1 VGLLAPAGQ
10 WQLLASRRQR
20 ILDGAG
26 PGVDGLGPTDHKAL
40 LAAGHVS
47 GTEVRI
53 IVSRI
58 APVRSGGV
66 VEGLSGP
73 LSRAARTPSIGSP
86 IVAAVP
92 PQPPLRRRTRD
103 HTLAD
108 LEDAGHRTGRPDASS
123 ERMRSMVGRAPG
135 GAVAISRVDGM
146 TSATRPVLVLVGAPG
161 AGKTTVGRLLAR
173 RLGVG
178 FTDIDA
184 VIVERAGKPIAD
196 IFLDEGE
203 EAFRALERVVVAE
216 ALSAVDG
223 VLALG
228 GGSVLAAETRQLLRD
243 HRVVHLT
250 VGLADGLRRT
260 GMSTARPLLAGVN
273 PRATFR
279 ALLEARTPLYREVAT
294 VEVATDKRST
304 NQVARAVLEALGETP
319 VTSEPGEDAADDA
332 ADGRGPRT
340 RTPDSATHSATH
352 PAGSHSVAGQGTA
365 SAGAVDLPAPT
376 LLPDPA
382 SRS

>member
-1 VGLLAPAGQ
+1 
-10 WQLLASRRQR
+10 
-20 ILDGAG
+20 
-26 PGVDGLGPTDHKAL
+26 
-40 LAAGHVS
+40 
-47 GTEVRI
+47 
-53 IVSRI
+53 
-58 APVRSGGV
+58 
-66 VEGLSGP
+66 
-73 LSRAARTPSIGSP
+73 
-86 IVAAVP
+86 
-92 PQPPLRRRTRD
+92 
-103 HTLAD
+103 
-108 LEDAGHRTGRPDASS
+108 
-123 ERMRSMVGRAPG
+123 
-135 GAVAISRVDGM
+135 M

-161 AGKTTVGRLLAR
+161 AGKTTVGRVLAR
-173 RLGVG
+173 RLGVP

-203 EAFRALERVVVAE
+203 DAFRALERVVVAE
-216 ALSAVDG
+216 ALSSVDG

-228 GGSVLAAETRQLLRD
+228 GGSVLAAETRVLLRD

-250 VGLADGLRRT
+250 VGLTDGLRRT

-279 ALLEARTPLYREVAT
+279 ALLEARAPLYREVAT

-319 VTSEPGEDAADDA
+319 VTAGPAEDAPEDVHEDRAPDTAGHPGRHSDV
-332 ADGRGPRT
+332 GRG
-340 RTPDSATHSATH
+340 A
-352 PAGSHSVAGQGTA
+352 A
-365 SAGAVDLPAPT
+365 SARAVDLPAPT